1 MTIQIKQKKREILR
15 AKLFKKIIRERNVN
29 SFVCHITKEYQS
41 PDHLTPLTKELS
53 EITFDGAKKNICL
66 SAPPQH
72 FKTTTLQH
80 WLALHL
86 KINPTANIVYMSY
99 NETLATERTYEIIK
113 ILNRMG
119 ISGDPKQS
127 TKKQYWTQHGGKI
140 TAAGIDVGF
149 TGRKADIIVIDDPHR
164 SLDDV
169 NSNARMKQLIN
180 TFTGIVETREQKQTS
195 VIVTHTR
202 WSKNDLIGWVLKNRD
217 YTNINIPV
225 ITDGKALLPQLFD
238 IPEIEKKRKESDN
251 VFKAMYMGQPPDSI
265 NQVFRS
271 DGVQYYTELPKE
283 YQSFSIGGDLAY
295 TDKTRA
301 DFTAIVYMYKADD
314 KYYIDNVE
322 RWQRDFNYS
331 RTRLKEIY
339 TEKDTPIQ
347 LEYNGVQKGIVDTLI
362 ADGVYINKQKIDS
375 SKYTRSLQFA
385 SAWNLGNV
393 YMRKAEWN
401 EWYIKE
407 LLGFT
412 GSGKEHDDCV
422 DASVYAY
429 KGLQSSF
436 AFA

>member
-1 MTIQIKQKKREILR
+1 MTLENEIIVDEVIHFQECVIDNR
-15 AKLFKKIIRERNVN
+15 DVTG
-29 SFVCHITKEYQS
+29 FVPYITPDYNA
-41 PDHLTPLTKELS
+41 PDHLTPLTKELA
-53 EITFDGAKKNICL
+53 EITFNGVKKNICL

-119 ISGDPKQS
+119 IYGDPKQS

-169 NSNARMKQLIN
+169 NSNARMNQLIN
-180 TFTGIVETREQKQTS
+180 TFTGVVETREQKQTS

-217 YTNINIPV
+217 YNYINIPV

-238 IPEIEKKRKESDN
+238 IPQIEKKRKESEN

-271 DGVQYYTELPKE
+271 DGIQYYTETPTQ
-283 YQSFSIGGDLAY
+283 YSGSSIGGDLAY
-295 TDKTRA
+295 TDKSRA
-301 DFTAIVYMYKADD
+301 DFTAVVYMYKVEN
-314 KYYIDNVE
+314 KYYIENVE

-331 RTRLKEIY
+331 RTKLKEIY
-339 TEKDTPIQ
+339 SEHNTPIQ
-347 LEYNGVQKGIVDTLI
+347 LEYNGVQKGIVDTLT
-362 ADGVYINKQKIDS
+362 ADGLYINKQKIDA
-375 SKYTRSLQFA
+375 SKYTRSLEFA

-393 YMRKAEWN
+393 LIKKAEWN
-401 EWYIKE
+401 EWFIKE
-407 LLGFT
+407 LLDFT

-422 DASVYAY
+422 DASVYAF
-429 KGLQSSF
+429 KGLQSTF